1 MPIRD
6 FPPTIDADQIDFVR
20 DPRKTNTTRLFDDFL
35 GGGQNTNAISQ
46 FHVLGN
52 TGGAVWNNN
61 ASTDTFEPTGF
72 DDFGTLQ
79 AETGTSTTSRSIMM
93 TPQLFKSSP
102 DDGDR
107 WMWEVRVK
115 PDLVTGNGFLSM
127 SILRSDS
134 TDSYVSIDGSPITNN
149 VPRMS
154 VFADFDEAKWQTHK
168 SDSTASQAGTT
179 AASSIDFTDSSYARL
194 AALVEYQS
202 AGGGRYAVKFYIDG
216 VEAFS
221 DRITAGSGSPFG
233 KCILYNNG
241 TGSVLRSTFDW
252 SLIQFTR
259 TDAVEFVDI
268 ESV

>member
-1 MPIRD
+1 MTIRRY
-6 FPPTIDADQIDFVR
+6 PEEIEPDATQFVR
-20 DPRKTNTTRLFDDFL
+20 DPRITGRVRLFDDFL
-35 GGGQNTNAISQ
+35 GGGQNTNAMCQ

-72 DDFGTLQ
+72 DEFGTLQ
-79 AETGTSTTSRSIMM
+79 GETGTSTTSRSIMM

-102 DDGDR
+102 DDGDQ

-241 TGSVLRSTFDW
+241 TSGKLRSTFDW